1 MSAAYLPTNKSFDV
15 VGKLTIQS
23 IFSTYTS
30 FSDIRKNTRSHLIH
44 FAVLVLSLNL
54 NPQGKY
60 RQVDATFCSG
70 GISEAVNRGLWKY

>member
-1 MSAAYLPTNKSFDV
+1 MSAAYLSTNKSLDV

-30 FSDIRKNTRSHLIH
+30 FSDIRKNTHSHLPH
-44 FAVLVLSLNL
+44 FAVVVLSLNL

-70 GISEAVNRGLWKY
+70 RISKAVSRGLWKY